1 MKKQHLLLMPFL
13 TLVMLFGI
21 TLKTDAQVPQQF
33 NYQGAARNA
42 SGTPLVNK
50 NLSLRLSIVDG
61 SPNGEVQYTETR
73 TVTTNTLGLYSVVIG
88 SPGASSKTGTIAGVS
103 WASGL
108 KYIRVEVDPNNGS
121 NFSIAGTAQ
130 LLSVPYAL
138 YAANGPTSVPE
149 TITTLID
156 NKNGTYSY
164 KSENN
169 TVTLINVP
177 AAVKA
182 NFQDILNDNA
192 VKTAI
197 TQLVNQNAG
206 NVSYDVTN
214 QRFTYKDNNGAVQTV
229 NLTQLI
235 KSNETITT
243 LTDNQDGTYSYKSEN
258 NTITLINV
266 PAAVKANFQNI
277 LNDNNVKMAIT
288 QLVNQNA
295 GNLSYDV
302 TNQSF
307 TYKDANG
314 NIQAVNL
321 SQLVKAAETTTTL
334 IDNGNGTYTYNNEK
348 GAATIINVG
357 ASVKNNFQ
365 DILNDQTVRNLLTQ
379 LINQNAG
386 NVTYDLASKS
396 FTFKDINGNPQVIDL
411 TALVKSSETLTTLT
425 KDATTSVYTYKNEAG
440 TDVNIDVIGDVKN
453 NFSDIINNPAVKTL
467 LETMVTNTKGTV
479 TFNATNNQ
487 FSYTDATGNPQVID
501 LAALVKSTETLTT
514 LTKDATTSI
523 YTYKNEAGTDV
534 NIDVIGDVKNNFS
547 DIINNPAVKTLL
559 ETMVTNTK
567 GTVTFNATNNQFSYT
582 DATGNPQ
589 VIDLTALVKS
599 SETLTTLTKDATTSV
614 YTYKNEAGTDVNID
628 VIGDVKNNFSDIIN
642 NPAVKTLLETMVTN
656 TKGTVTFNATNN
668 QFSYTDAT
676 GNPQVIDLAA
686 MVKSSETLTTISYDN
701 LTNNLSFTG
710 ENGTPTLINLNEGSM
725 SYDSGTNTLTY
736 KDASGSTTPIAL
748 NNTDLSY
755 DATAKVLTYKNTFGA
770 DQTINFATLIKDNET
785 QTSLTD
791 VVTQGTDGIGQTFD
805 IHTLTY
811 TDEKGIAHPIN
822 LATLIKGVETL
833 TTLNYDGATHSLNYK
848 DEKGAIT
855 TFNMIDLIG
864 ETQTLT
870 KLAVNTSTGTL
881 DYTDENKV
889 LNSLDISQAVR
900 EPWYNNS
907 TNTGATANTDDI
919 YTKGWVGIGY
929 TLPSTDN
936 PNEKLRVNGSI
947 SSVNGSYADYVFE
960 DYFKGKSTI
969 KNDYKFKSLAEVD
982 NFIRTYKHLPGITP
996 ITKLEKTDKGYA
1008 FNLSA
1013 LSIQLLEKTEELYL
1027 HVIEQQ
1033 KQLDKKNKEIDDLKL
1048 RLEKLESLL
1057 IKK

>member
-21 TLKTDAQVPQQF
+21 TVKTDAQVPQQF

-88 SPGASSKTGTIAGVS
+88 SPGASSKTGTISGVS

-138 YAANGPTSVPE
+138 YAANGPTSAPE
-149 TITTLID
+149 TITTLVD
-156 NKNGTYSY
+156 NKDGTYSY

-277 LNDNNVKMAIT
+277 LNDNNVKTAIT

-396 FTFKDINGNPQVIDL
+396 FRFKDINGNPQVIDL
-411 TALVKSSETLTTLT
+411 AALVKSSETLTTLTKDATTSIYTYKNEAGTDVNIDVIGDVKNNFSDIINNPAVKTLLETMVTNTKGTVTFNATNNQFSYTDATGNQQVIDLATLVKSSETLTTLIKDATTSVYTYKNEAGTDVNIDVIGDVKNNFSDIINNPAVKTLLETMVTNTKGTVTFNATNNQFSYTDATGNPQVIDLAALVKSSETLTTLT

-501 LAALVKSTETLTT
+501 LAALVKSSETLTT
-514 LTKDATTSI
+514 LTKDATTSV

-589 VIDLTALVKS
+589 VIDLATLVKS

-686 MVKSSETLTTISYDN
+686 LVKSSETLTT
-701 LTNNLSFTG
+701 LT
-710 ENGTPTLINLNEGSM
+710 
-725 SYDSGTNTLTY
+725 
-736 KDASGSTTPIAL
+736 KDATT
-748 NNTDLSY
+748 SVY
-755 DATAKVLTYKNTFGA
+755 TYKNEAG
-770 DQTINFATLIKDNET
+770 
-785 QTSLTD
+785 TD
-791 VVTQGTDGIGQTFD
+791 VNIDVIGDVKNNFSDIINNPAVKILLETMVTNTKGTVTFNA
-805 IHTLTY
+805 TNNQFSY
-811 TDEKGIAHPIN
+811 TD
-822 LATLIKGVETL
+822 ATGNPQV
-833 TTLNYDGATHSLNYK
+833 
-848 DEKGAIT
+848 
-855 TFNMIDLIG
+855 IDL
-864 ETQTLT
+864 
-870 KLAVNTSTGTL
+870 
-881 DYTDENKV
+881 
-889 LNSLDISQAVR
+889 
-900 EPWYNNS
+900 
-907 TNTGATANTDDI
+907 
-919 YTKGWVGIGY
+919 
-929 TLPSTDN
+929 
-936 PNEKLRVNGSI
+936 
-947 SSVNGSYADYVFE
+947 
-960 DYFKGKSTI
+960 
-969 KNDYKFKSLAEVD
+969 
-982 NFIRTYKHLPGITP
+982 
-996 ITKLEKTDKGYA
+996 
-1008 FNLSA
+1008 
-1013 LSIQLLEKTEELYL
+1013 QLW
-1027 HVIEQQ
+1027 
-1033 KQLDKKNKEIDDLKL
+1033 
-1048 RLEKLESLL
+1048 
-1057 IKK
+1057 